1 MTNVHPA
8 TRAAAARKAAAV
20 DALFVTFA
28 GLKDAIADNDN
39 LPASNF
45 RDSVAFKILND
56 PKKVTT
62 RMVDTFIN
70 AVAKDKVW
78 AANRVARVAAD
89 AAAKDAALAAGV
101 TAPSGRVAVT
111 GKVVHTKF
119 VPNDFGGAM
128 KMLVALDTGAK
139 VWVSIPD
146 AIGGFDLKNKMVA
159 FTATFTVSDTDP
171 LFAFGKR
178 PSNAVIL
185 SDVTD
190 DVAKAAHDT
199 AVMNDARDARMNS
212 DGLPPLA
219 FNLDS
224 VANIKHVG
232 WGF

>member
-1 MTNVHPA
+1 MTITNVHPA

-45 RDSVAFKILND
+45 RNSVADKILHD

-62 RMVDTFIN
+62 RMVETFIN

-89 AAAKDAALAAGV
+89 AAVKDAALAAGV

-159 FTATFTVSDTDP
+159 FTATFTVSDSDP

-199 AVMNDARDARMNS
+199 AVMNAARDARMNS

-219 FNLDS
+219 F
-224 VANIKHVG
+224 AN
-232 WGF
+232 